1 MTSGCIFKLRSSHC
15 VCHSWLLRAFQ
26 SACGVEVPPTRCSK
40 LGDVCPSQSTG
51 VAPFLRGVRQRRSSA
66 RTRARGHF
74 VNIMLIMRNRKNA
87 FEPYKYG
94 VSACLAFAR
103 LFLPGAK
110 HKMLWSRIAITPPGP
125 GIPRGRSCTTKHT
138 PSHQILPPGTPV
150 FIISLTGE
158 KLWQADPNEKQPL
171 LRLRS
176 VAAQSICKTFCYL
189 EARCRA
195 WRKS

>member
-40 LGDVCPSQSTG
+40 LGDVCLSQSTG
-51 VAPFLRGVRQRRSSA
+51 VAPFLLGVRQRRSSA

-74 VNIMLIMRNRKNA
+74 VNIILIMRNRKNA

-94 VSACLAFAR
+94 VSAGLAFAR

-110 HKMLWSRIAITPPGP
+110 HKMLWSRIAITPPARAYLGV
-125 GIPRGRSCTTKHT
+125 GLVQLNTH
-138 PSHQILPPGTPV
+138 LPIKFCPP
-150 FIISLTGE
+150 
-158 KLWQADPNEKQPL
+158 APPCL
-171 LRLRS
+171 LL
-176 VAAQSICKTFCYL
+176 V
-189 EARCRA
+189 
-195 WRKS
+195 